1 MNNDTNLVIDSFKLI
16 KDKPLNAIVH
26 SYHGR
31 CYSSSEFITMLKEF
45 NWKQSMSRV
54 RNSLDNLV
62 EFWFSILKTE
72 FIYKLN
78 IKQMTFNELE
88 NEIDNFIH

>member
-16 KDKPLNAIVH
+16 KDKSNAIVH
-26 SYHGR
+26 FDHTT
-31 CYSSSEFITMLKEF
+31 CYSFSEFIKILKEF

-54 RNSLDNLV
+54 GNSLDNKEF
-62 EFWFSILKTE
+62 EFWFSILTTKL
-72 FIYKLN
+72 IYKLN

-88 NEIDNFIH
+88 NEIDDFIH